1 MIDDL
6 VRDFQVLRKTDALI
20 ARIWL
25 NLGARRF
32 GMFVF
37 AGLIAVFGLAM
48 TNVAGYYTLQTKTGE
63 VGAAAAMAVLDFLIA
78 GVIMLVASK
87 SRPGPELE
95 VAYEVRKMAVDSMA
109 RDAQK
114 IKLALDGLG
123 RELRD
128 VRASVTTLMNN
139 PLDVAAQKLL
149 IPAALS
155 IMRNIRAKKT
165 HS

>member
-63 VGAAAAMAVLDFLIA
+63 VGAAALDFLIA